1 MACTAT
7 VPDLIS
13 ATSVTASA
21 VQGHGFPRRY
31 NLFDHMKRVHQYDGP
46 TTEPSPPI
54 MSGQAQR
61 KPVSRKRKA
70 SEETGEKRQKAA
82 KISAEQARQQAR
94 EQLEQQFLSKKQQL
108 IDILN
113 KLSGPSDLQDDIQLN
128 KEVFGLHEISTKFR
142 EDYGG

>member
-1 MACTAT
+1 
-7 VPDLIS
+7 
-13 ATSVTASA
+13 
-21 VQGHGFPRRY
+21 
-31 NLFDHMKRVHQYDGP
+31 MKRVHQYDGP

-54 MSGQAQR
+54 TSGQVQR
-61 KPVSRKRKA
+61 KPGCRKRKA
-70 SEETGEKRQKAA
+70 SAEETGEKRQKAA

-113 KLSGPSDLQDDIQLN
+113 KLTSPSDLQDDIQLT

-142 EDYGG
+142 ENYGG